1 MSARTRTQRSS
12 GTEVEVGATA
22 LEVGERFAG
31 GERSEPGGRAQRSA
45 GEPLRAA
52 ARGHELPAELV
63 DDAVNRARVRTAV
76 GALAGGGRLPDAVID
91 ELLAGA
97 STEEE
102 IVGPGGLLAQLTK
115 RLVERAMEVEL
126 TDHLGYEPHAEPPGG
141 TGNARNGSTPK
152 TLITDN
158 GPVPIDT
165 PRDRDG
171 SFEPKIVRKRQR
183 RFEGFDDKILA
194 LYSRGLSVR
203 DIEAHLAEIYGV
215 KVGRDLISRVTD
227 AVMEDV
233 RGWQQRPLEDVYPVI
248 FLDALVLKIREGGS
262 VQRRACYLALGL
274 TVEGERDVLG
284 MWFQET
290 EGAKFWMQVLTD
302 LKQRGVRDILICCV
316 DGLKGFPE
324 AIEAVF
330 PNTTVQTCIVHLIRL
345 SLKYVPRRQRE
356 QVARDLKPI
365 YTAIDADAAQREL
378 ERFDEKWGQRF
389 PVITQAW
396 LDAWEHVIPFLA
408 FPPEVRRVIY
418 TTNAIEALN
427 RQLRKALKTKG
438 HFPNEDAAR
447 KLIYLA
453 VTNAVP
459 QWTRCR
465 NWTTA
470 LLAFKIHF
478 GDRLPDTAN

>member
-1 MSARTRTQRSS
+1 LSQ
-12 GTEVEVGATA
+12 E
-22 LEVGERFAG
+22 
-31 GERSEPGGRAQRSA
+31 Q
-45 GEPLRAA
+45 
-52 ARGHELPAELV
+52 V
-63 DDAVNRARVRTAV
+63 DDAADRARLRRMVKR
-76 GALAGGGRLPDAVID
+76 PDGERISDEVID
-91 ELLAGA
+91 QLLAGA

-102 IVGPGGLLAQLTK
+102 LAGPGGLLAQLTR

-141 TGNARNGSTPK
+141 TGNTRNGTSPK
-152 TLITDN
+152 TLITEQ
-158 GPVPIDT
+158 GQVEIDA
-165 PRDRDG
+165 PRDRNG

-194 LYSRGLSVR
+194 LYSRGLSTR

-215 KVGRDLISRVTD
+215 KVGRELISKVTD
-227 AVMEDV
+227 GVMDDV
-233 RGWQQRPLEDVYPVI
+233 RAWAQRPLEDVYPVI
-248 FLDALVLKIREGGS
+248 FLDALVLKIRENGS
-262 VQRRACYLALGL
+262 VQRRACYLALGI
-274 TVEGERDVLG
+274 TVDGDRDVLG

-290 EGAKFWMQVLTD
+290 EGAKFWMQVLSE

-324 AIEAVF
+324 AIEAIF
-330 PNTTVQTCIVHLIRL
+330 PQTTVQTCIVHLIRH
-345 SLKYVPRRQRE
+345 SLKYVPRRERE
-356 QVARDLKPI
+356 QVARDLKPV
-365 YTAIDADAAQREL
+365 YTAIDSDAAQAEL
-378 ERFDEKWGQRF
+378 ERFDETWGQRF

-396 LDAWEHVIPFLA
+396 LNAWEYVIPFLA

-427 RQLRKALKTKG
+427 RQLRKAIKTKG

-459 QWTRCR
+459 AWTRTR
-465 NWTTA
+465 NWTVA

-478 GDRLPDTAN
+478 GDRLPDAT